1 MFRHHPLKLDTSQN
15 WKFPQISSI
24 IILKSLSEVIPSTIE
39 EYGRTVWAQLIN
51 NLVGVLQTDI
61 YSQVNVGFE
70 GLREVFYGEK
80 CQKYI
85 SDSIMKQLTKE
96 LSKIKGINQIKC
108 QILISLYME
117 VSIFDRRERERFY
130 VSLSFFISA
139 CCFRV

>member
-1 MFRHHPLKLDTSQN
+1 MPSGIDANGNYYFVRSGYRMSNTHGADYTTAELHKSEFEAIVNEIVDEKLNQLMKT
-15 WKFPQISSI
+15 
-24 IILKSLSEVIPSTIE
+24 LSEAIPSAIE

-85 SDSIMKQLTKE
+85 SDSIMEQMIKE
-96 LSKIKGINQIKC
+96 LGKIKGMEIK
-108 QILISLYME
+108 
-117 VSIFDRRERERFY
+117 
-130 VSLSFFISA
+130 
-139 CCFRV
+139 

>member
-1 MFRHHPLKLDTSQN
+1 MPSGIDANGNYYFVRSGYRMSNTHGADYATAELHKSEFEAIANEIIDEKLN
-15 WKFPQISSI
+15 QIM
-24 IILKSLSEVIPSTIE
+24 KSLSEVIPSAIE

-61 YSQVNVGFE
+61 QSQVSVGFD

-96 LSKIKGINQIKC
+96 LSKIKGMTIK
-108 QILISLYME
+108 
-117 VSIFDRRERERFY
+117 
-130 VSLSFFISA
+130 
-139 CCFRV
+139 

>member
-1 MFRHHPLKLDTSQN
+1 MPHYINDKGYLCYVKSGYRMSNTHGADYATAELHKSEFETIVNEIVDEKLNQLMKTLSEAI
-15 WKFPQISSI
+15 PSI
-24 IILKSLSEVIPSTIE
+24 ID
-39 EYGRTVWAQLIN
+39 EYGRTVWTQLIN

-96 LSKIKGINQIKC
+96 LSKIKGMTIK
-108 QILISLYME
+108 
-117 VSIFDRRERERFY
+117 
-130 VSLSFFISA
+130 
-139 CCFRV
+139 

>member
-1 MFRHHPLKLDTSQN
+1 MPHYINDKGYLCYVKSGYRMSNTHGADYATAELHKSEFEAIVNEIIDEKLNQLMKT
-15 WKFPQISSI
+15 
-24 IILKSLSEVIPSTIE
+24 LSEAIPSAIE
-39 EYGRTVWAQLIN
+39 EYGRTVWTQLIN

-96 LSKIKGINQIKC
+96 LSKIKGMTIK
-108 QILISLYME
+108 
-117 VSIFDRRERERFY
+117 
-130 VSLSFFISA
+130 
-139 CCFRV
+139 